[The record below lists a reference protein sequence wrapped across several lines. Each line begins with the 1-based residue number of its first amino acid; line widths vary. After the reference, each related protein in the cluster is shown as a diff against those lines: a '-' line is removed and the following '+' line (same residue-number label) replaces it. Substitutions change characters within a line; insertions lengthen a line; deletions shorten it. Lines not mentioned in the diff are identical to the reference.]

1 MGSYFQKALS
11 NMVFETACGASIRY
25 MAERGCTTRQIVEQL
40 DYPMS
45 FERVARAVTDHL
57 LEQGILRREPPQAEE
72 EKETYTYIQEQG
84 KFGKISYRKVIQS
97 KGEEKQQGSWNKEAA
112 EDFLAK
118 KKEADREVYVPCDF
132 GLPEKERKIQLSVL
146 NERQQEF
153 LSGICWERR
162 RMYYRLDGRM
172 EEIIRKLWENG
183 QYSGWVYWRQR
194 KF

>member
-45 FERVARAVTDHL
+45 FERVSRAVTDYF
-57 LEQGILRREPPQAEE
+57 LEQGILRREPPEDTE
-72 EKETYTYIQEQG
+72 RKEIYTYVQEQG
-84 KFGKISYRKVIQS
+84 KFGKISYRRVLQS
-97 KGEEKQQGSWNKEAA
+97 EEEENPQKEWKKEAA

-118 KKEADREVYVPCDF
+118 KKEAGREVYVPCDF
-132 GLPEKERKIQLSVL
+132 GLSERESGIQLSVL

-153 LSGICWERR
+153 LSGICWEKR
-162 RMYYRLDGRM
+162 RMYYRLDSRM

-183 QYSGWVYWRQR
+183 KYSGWVYWR
-194 KF
+194 

>member
-25 MAERGCTTRQIVEQL
+25 MAERGYTTRQIVEQL

-45 FERVARAVTDHL
+45 FERVSRAVTDYF
-57 LEQGILRREPPQAEE
+57 LEQGILRREPPEAEE
-72 EKETYTYIQEQG
+72 RRETYTYVQEQG
-84 KFGKISYRKVIQS
+84 KFGKISYRRVLRS
-97 KGEEKQQGSWNKEAA
+97 EEGENPPKEWKKEAA

-118 KKEADREVYVPCDF
+118 KKGAGREVYVPCDF
-132 GLPEKERKIQLSVL
+132 GLPEGESGTQLSVL

-153 LSGICWERR
+153 LSGICWEKR
-162 RMYYRLDGRM
+162 RMYYRLDSRM

-183 QYSGWVYWRQR
+183 QYSGWVYWR
-194 KF
+194 

>member
-25 MAERGCTTRQIVEQL
+25 MTERGCTTRQIVEQL

-45 FERVARAVTDHL
+45 FERVARAVTDYL
-57 LEQGILRREPPQAEE
+57 LEQGILRREPPKAEE
-72 EKETYTYIQEQG
+72 RKETYTYVQEKG
-84 KFGKISYRKVIQS
+84 KFGKISYRRVLQS
-97 KGEEKQQGSWNKEAA
+97 EEEGNPPKDWNRESA

-118 KKEADREVYVPCDF
+118 KKEADREVFVPCDF
-132 GLPEKERKIQLSVL
+132 GIPASEGGMRLSVL
-146 NERQQEF
+146 NERQQGF
-153 LSGICWERR
+153 LSGICWEKR

-183 QYSGWVYWRQR
+183 QYSGWVYWR
-194 KF
+194 

>member
-45 FERVARAVTDHL
+45 FERVARAVTDYL
-57 LEQGILRREPPQAEE
+57 LEQGILRREPPEDEE
-72 EKETYTYIQEQG
+72 RKEIYTYVQEQG
-84 KFGKISYRKVIQS
+84 KFGKISYRRVLQS
-97 KGEEKQQGSWNKEAA
+97 EEGENPPKSWKRESA
-112 EDFLAK
+112 EEFLTK
-118 KKEADREVYVPCDF
+118 KKEADRDIFVPCDF
-132 GLPEKERKIQLSVL
+132 GLPASESKIQLSVL

-153 LSGICWERR
+153 LSGICWEKQ

-183 QYSGWVYWRQR
+183 QYSGWVYWR
-194 KF
+194 